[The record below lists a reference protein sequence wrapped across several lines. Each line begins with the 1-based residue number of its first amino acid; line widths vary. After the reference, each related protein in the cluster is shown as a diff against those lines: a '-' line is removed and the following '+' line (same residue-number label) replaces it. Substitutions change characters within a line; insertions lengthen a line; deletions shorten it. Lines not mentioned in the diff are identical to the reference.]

1 MHISTGTVV
10 DGKIVVEGLSLPNG
24 TVVTILTPED
34 DKVVK
39 LAPHLEKELL
49 EAIDDALKSL
59 VDHPGIGTKVETGR
73 SLQVRRFLLN
83 RISHYMYYRVRRAE
97 LEVLSVWHTSR
108 EHGPRV

>member
-1 MHISTGTVV
+1 MALTYRIKARAKREIEKAAEWWSENRLAAPGAVRK
-10 DGKIVVEGLSLPNG
+10 DVE
-24 TVVTILTPED
+24 
-34 DKVVK
+34 
-39 LAPHLEKELL
+39 
-49 EAIDDALKSL
+49 DALKIL

>member
-49 EAIDDALKSL
+49 EAIDEADQEVGGAGPEFLESLK
-59 VDHPGIGTKVETGR
+59 
-73 SLQVRRFLLN
+73 RF
-83 RISHYMYYRVRRAE
+83 
-97 LEVLSVWHTSR
+97 
-108 EHGPRV
+108 G